1 MSQLLCIPHLER
13 CSCCA
18 CDFGSEAG
26 VHPLGS
32 KGARI
37 AGVVV
42 VEVVVVVV
50 AAGGVSVGGSVLVH
64 GRC

>member
-1 MSQLLCIPHLER
+1 M
-13 CSCCA
+13 
-18 CDFGSEAG
+18 
-26 VHPLGS
+26 HPLGS

-64 GRC
+64 GCC